1 MACLTVVKVL
11 SGLYDSSAPEVY
23 TTIHCIYNIHVS
35 HRHSRITS
43 SKNAAPRLQLLAILI
58 EGISQSRR
66 HTPRAETFSR
76 CLKEKEAAER
86 RGTRCHEEEDFVVT
100 MNGVN
105 QTKAALD

>member
-1 MACLTVVKVL
+1 MF
-11 SGLYDSSAPEVY
+11 
-23 TTIHCIYNIHVS
+23 
-35 HRHSRITS
+35 
-43 SKNAAPRLQLLAILI
+43 SKNKITPRRLQLLAILI
-58 EGISQSRR
+58 EGISQTRR
-66 HTPRAETFSR
+66 HTPGAETSSR